1 MKKVFLL
8 AIACLF
14 SVICFAKNEDG
25 VKISAEELPAKASL
39 FIKDYFPEAKIK
51 TVYKKWDDDAVIEY
65 KVILKTKTT
74 IEFDMVGTWSEIEI
88 NTKKDK
94 MPRFIYSNPV
104 NETIDAK
111 FYEKVIDK
119 VETDGVYYDFDF
131 TDKSEA
137 KIKTTGQVLEFE
149 IN

>member
-8 AIACLF
+8 AVACLF
-14 SVICFAKNEDG
+14 SVMCFAKEDG
-25 VKISAEELPAKASL
+25 VKISIEELPEKANL
-39 FIKDYFPEAKIK
+39 FIKDYFPAAKVK
-51 TVYKKWDDDAVIEY
+51 VVYKSWDEGVVEY
-65 KVILKTKTT
+65 KVIFKTKTT
-74 IEFDMVGTWSEIEI
+74 IEFDMVGTWSEIDV
-88 NTKKDK
+88 NVKKDK
-94 MPRFIYSNPV
+94 MPRFIYPTPV

-111 FYEKVIDK
+111 FYEKVISK
-119 VETDGVYYDFDF
+119 VENDGVYYDFDF

>member
-8 AIACLF
+8 AVACLF
-14 SVICFAKNEDG
+14 SVICFAKEDG
-25 VKISAEELPAKASL
+25 VKISIEELPEKANL
-39 FIKDYFPEAKIK
+39 FIKDYFPAAKVK
-51 TVYKKWDDDAVIEY
+51 TVYKSWDEGVVEY
-65 KVILKTKTT
+65 KVIFKTKTT
-74 IEFDMVGTWSEIEI
+74 IEFDMVGTWSEIDV
-88 NTKKDK
+88 NVKKDK
-94 MPRFIYSNPV
+94 MPRFIYPTPV

-111 FYEKVIDK
+111 FYEKVISK
-119 VETDGVYYDFDF
+119 VENDGVYYDFDF